1 METQPIKKTVRIIN
15 QLESRSS
22 FGLDTASGEQVFI
35 GSRLSKQQNIAEG
48 DMADVFVIPNNRNP
62 SVAWYAIYVRKVAGA
77 STEPAEP
84 AGPAEPAAQTNPIR
98 TYLEDGPATTRQIAD
113 HLGIDTPD
121 ATRRLMALHRD
132 GTVARAGIRKRADQ
146 HKDSHVLW
154 ALDAHDFLPEDDDA

>member
-1 METQPIKKTVRIIN
+1 MEQQPIKMTVRIIN

-22 FGLDTASGEQVFI
+22 FGLNTDSGEQVFI
-35 GSRLSKQQNIAEG
+35 GSRLSKQQNISEG

-62 SVAWYAIYVRKVAGA
+62 SVAWYAVYVRKVGGA
-77 STEPAEP
+77 VTQTAETAETAEST
-84 AGPAEPAAQTNPIR
+84 GQSNPIR
-98 TYLEDGPATTRQIAD
+98 VFLEDGPATTRQIAD

-121 ATRRLMALHRD
+121 ATRRLMALHKN

-154 ALDAHDFLPEDDDA
+154 ALDAHDFLPEDEDA